1 MKLVSYVLHTEGINH
16 RVEMYA
22 HRQAKALGGVLVGNR
37 VYDLSQVCAWAE
49 ARKDM
54 ELVRRATTVLEFL
67 HLPIQ
72 QQRTL
77 SQICRE
83 LPVADMHSL
92 DLEKIRL
99 RAPLEV
105 PPSLRDFYSFEHH
118 VKTARANRGLEMIP
132 EWYKIPAFYFSN
144 HRAIYGHDE
153 YLPYP
158 RESSALDFE
167 LELACVIGKPGRDVL
182 ASQAGSYIGGY
193 LIMNDWSAR
202 DLQIEEI
209 KVGLGPAKGK
219 DFATSLGPC
228 LVTPDELEDKRVGMG
243 EQERFDLVMKA
254 RLNGR
259 EVSLGNFKDIH
270 YTFSQMIERA
280 SLNAW
285 IEPGDVLGSGTVG
298 TGCLLEQGDERERWL
313 QPGDVVELEVERLG
327 ILRNT
332 VVSGDV

>member
-22 HRQAKALGGVLVGNR
+22 HRQAKAQGGVLVGNR
-37 VYDLSQVCAWAE
+37 VYDLSQVCAWAD

-54 ELVRRATTVLEFL
+54 ELVRRANTVLEFL
-67 HLPIQ
+67 HLPIA
-72 QQRTL
+72 QQRSL
-77 SQICRE
+77 SRICRE

-92 DLEKIRL
+92 DLGKIRL

-144 HRAIYGHDE
+144 HRAIYGNDE

-167 LELACVIGKPGRDVL
+167 LELACVIGKPGRDVPAAK
-182 ASQAGSYIGGY
+182 ASDYIGGY

-202 DLQIEEI
+202 DLQMEEI

-228 LVTPDELEDKRVGMG
+228 LITPDELEDKRIGVG
-243 EQERFDLVMKA
+243 EEERFDLVMKA

-298 TGCLLEQGDERERWL
+298 TGCLLEQGEERERWL
-313 QPGDVVELEVERLG
+313 QPGDVVELEIERLG